1 MRRTAVLGNA
11 LRTLNVRRTPEGR
24 RRVIVRTQVPF
35 VILLSVVLT
44 GILVAGIPS
53 SAVAP
58 VLGAWAAVIGLA
70 VVGSF
75 VPWES
80 HPEIAGIVM
89 ATLDLVAIAIIAA
102 ELHRQYANIGIAML
116 VPIVILA
123 FSFGVAGLV
132 MALIGNAIVTAFPY
146 VLSES
151 VPGTPV
157 GWINALMLPAFVGLV
172 AVAAFVFSGLLQR
185 SHVLL
190 EAKTSESERQ
200 AVESANEQSVVMTVL
215 NTMDVGTAYV
225 RNDSTIGFTNS
236 AFRNLVRRAHMDPAT
251 MSGTLVFDSDRVT
264 PVSPSE
270 QMMEQAGRGEYFDSR
285 LYWVGERADQRA
297 VLITA
302 RPVTGIDGA
311 PLGSAFISKDV
322 TELTDAIEAR
332 EDFLA
337 GVSHEL
343 RTPLTSIIGYLEVID
358 DTIDSKDV
366 GIDHELGIIQR
377 NSNQL
382 MMRIGDLLHVTD
394 ESVHLRLRLVD
405 VPRIVQQAVDAIRF
419 RADNARVGISATIDP
434 PFTAMIDQ
442 SRFAQVLDNLLTNAV
457 KYTPRGG
464 SIAVTLTSDAT
475 SLELSVA
482 DTGRGIPAHE
492 LKHVFN
498 RFYRTE
504 SVRGG
509 GISGAG
515 LGLAIVQNIVK
526 AHHGSVEVASDVT
539 VGTTFTV
546 TLPRRLGTDVIEP

>member
-1 MRRTAVLGNA
+1 LGNA
-11 LRTLNVRRTPEGR
+11 LRTLNVRNTPESR
-24 RRVIVRTQVPF
+24 RRVIVRTQAPF
-35 VILLSVVLT
+35 VILLSIVLVA
-44 GILVAGIPS
+44 IMIAGIPS
-53 SAVAP
+53 PSVLP
-58 VLGAWAAVIGLA
+58 VLAAWAAVVGLTVIGWFA
-70 VVGSF
+70 
-75 VPWES
+75 PWES
-80 HPEIAGIVM
+80 HAEIAGIMM
-89 ATLDLVAIAIIAA
+89 ASLDLAAIAIIAG

-116 VPIVILA
+116 VPVVILA
-123 FSFGVAGLV
+123 FSFGIAGLT
-132 MALIGNAIVTAFPY
+132 MALVGNALVTAFPY
-146 VLSES
+146 ILANT

-157 GWINALMLPAFVGLV
+157 GWINALMLPSFIGLV
-172 AVAAFVFSGLLQR
+172 AIAAFMFSMLLQR
-185 SHVLL
+185 SHLRL
-190 EAKTSESERQ
+190 QATTRESDLI
-200 AVESANEQSVVMTVL
+200 AVESANEQAITMTVL
-215 NTMDVGTAYV
+215 NAMDVGTAFI
-225 RNDSTIGFTNS
+225 RSDSSVGFTNT
-236 AFRNLVRRAHMDPAT
+236 AFRNLVRRAEMDPET
-251 MSGTLVFDSDRVT
+251 MAGTLVFDTDRVT
-264 PVSPSE
+264 PVDPSE
-270 QMMEQAGRGEYFDSR
+270 QMMEQAGRGDYFDSR
-285 LYWVGERADQRA
+285 LYWIGERAEQRA

-302 RPVTGIDGA
+302 RPVTGVDGE

-358 DTIDSKDV
+358 DTIDAKEV

-382 MMRIGDLLHVTD
+382 MMRIGDLLHITD

-419 RADNARVGISATIDP
+419 RAENAGVAITASVGS

-464 SIAVTLTSDAT
+464 SIDVTLVSNAT
-475 SLELSVA
+475 SFEFTVA
-482 DTGRGIPAHE
+482 DTGNGIPEHE

-526 AHHGSVEVASDVT
+526 AHRGTVEVASEVST
-539 VGTTFTV
+539 GTTFTV
-546 TLPRRLGTDVIEP
+546 TLPRRLGTEPVEPLEQ